1 MHRDFVARYKQTILG
16 PLSVF
21 LQPLLTASVLT
32 VVFGRIARIPTDG
45 VPPFL
50 FYFSRHGVLDVP
62 FPWSSP
68 RLPTPLLPMPPIFG
82 KVYFPRL
89 VIPLSIALSNVLKFL
104 IQFTL
109 FLGFLVYY
117 VFQGAPVAP
126 SAWVLTLPL
135 LIFQMG
141 LLGVAC
147 GIVVA
152 SLTTKYKDLTLLVTF
167 GLQLWMFATPVIYPL
182 SPGSLALPGFFSSQP
197 HDPPVVESFRAAFW
211 GATALRPEYII
222 LGWSTILVLL
232 FVGLVL
238 FSRAGKKLHG
248 HHLERILGWP
258 GKG

>member
-1 MHRDFVARYKQTILG
+1 
-16 PLSVF
+16 
-21 LQPLLTASVLT
+21 
-32 VVFGRIARIPTDG
+32 
-45 VPPFL
+45 
-50 FYFSRHGVLDVP
+50 
-62 FPWSSP
+62 
-68 RLPTPLLPMPPIFG
+68 MPPIFG

-182 SPGSLALPGFFSSQP
+182 SQVPLRYRGFWLPTP
-197 HDPPVVESFRAAFW
+197 
-211 GATALRPEYII
+211 
-222 LGWSTILVLL
+222 
-232 FVGLVL
+232 
-238 FSRAGKKLHG
+238 
-248 HHLERILGWP
+248 
-258 GKG
+258 